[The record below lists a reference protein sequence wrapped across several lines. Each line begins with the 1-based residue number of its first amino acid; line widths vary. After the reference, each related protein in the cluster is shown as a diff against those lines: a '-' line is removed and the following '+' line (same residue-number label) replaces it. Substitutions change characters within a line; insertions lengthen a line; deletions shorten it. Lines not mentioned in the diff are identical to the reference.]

1 MITLSND
8 KIKGGIK
15 LPTNVD
21 EITGEMLSQLSNQ
34 VEIGKH
40 YVLIALC
47 YQVTFTDLILVN
59 KKQKPTKVFVKV
71 AKVNHDGS
79 YLNLNVGDIVAISQ
93 SSIEMGQH
101 VYLGTAASESSVR
114 AFLLDKAR
122 LTRPSA
128 TNVLPSDL
136 DDIDDKPFLLME
148 FKVVPVGDIKARL
161 DYSIEKV
168 DPFEIK

>member
-34 VEIGKH
+34 VEISRN

-47 YQVTFTDLILVN
+47 YEVRFTDLILVN

-79 YLNLNVGDIVAISQ
+79 FINLKVGDIVAVGQ

-101 VYLGTAASESSVR
+101 VHLGTVASEASVN

-128 TNVLPSDL
+128 TNPLPSDL
-136 DDIDDKPFLLME
+136 ADIDDRPFLLME
-148 FKVVPVGDIKARL
+148 FKVIPVGDIKAKF
-161 DYSIEKV
+161 DYSIKKV